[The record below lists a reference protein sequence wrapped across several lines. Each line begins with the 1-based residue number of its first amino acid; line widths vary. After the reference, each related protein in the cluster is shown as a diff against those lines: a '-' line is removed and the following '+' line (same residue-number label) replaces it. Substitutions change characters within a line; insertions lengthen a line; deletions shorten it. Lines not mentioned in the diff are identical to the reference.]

1 MRRPSWLQGARLPR
15 PTAPSRSCA
24 GTRCTPRTPQAA
36 AASRVLA
43 LRLPC
48 GRGAGR
54 GAGHRQRHQLLVP
67 RPKACPSLS
76 GATGPLR
83 TAKQSSCCHVARAVG
98 GTRSAWWGQPRD
110 DVRTHV
116 YASKSPLLMA
126 SISCSVTLMIS
137 CFRARGK
144 DRAGEDGAGATGSPA
159 RGEGGGSPAR
169 GTPPPHAQRPGSLRA
184 TAGHG
189 LRAAGVLRPAP
200 RDEGHGRPRSGR
212 ATAPGTPGRRV
223 SSVLTAWR

>member
-1 MRRPSWLQGARLPR
+1 ML
-15 PTAPSRSCA
+15 
-24 GTRCTPRTPQAA
+24 
-36 AASRVLA
+36 
-43 LRLPC
+43 
-48 GRGAGR
+48 
-54 GAGHRQRHQLLVP
+54 

-159 RGEGGGSPAR
+159 RGEGGAPPHGAPHRPTRSAR
-169 GTPPPHAQRPGSLRA
+169 GASVPVLA
-184 TAGHG
+184 T
-189 LRAAGVLRPAP
+189 
-200 RDEGHGRPRSGR
+200 DSG
-212 ATAPGTPGRRV
+212 PQV
-223 SSVLTAWR
+223 S

>member
-1 MRRPSWLQGARLPR
+1 MRQTQRRQRARRPSWLQGARLPR

-24 GTRCTPRTPQAA
+24 GTRCTPRTPQTAA
-36 AASRVLA
+36 TTRVLA

-159 RGEGGGSPAR
+159 RGEGGAPPHGAPHRPTHSAR
-169 GTPPPHAQRPGSLRA
+169 GASVPLLA
-184 TAGHG
+184 T
-189 LRAAGVLRPAP
+189 
-200 RDEGHGRPRSGR
+200 DSG
-212 ATAPGTPGRRV
+212 PQV
-223 SSVLTAWR
+223 S

>member
-1 MRRPSWLQGARLPR
+1 MRQTQKEAPTRAPAELAAGGAPAEADRSLPELR
-15 PTAPSRSCA
+15 GDAVYTAHPAGCSRV
-24 GTRCTPRTPQAA
+24 
-36 AASRVLA
+36 RVLA

-159 RGEGGGSPAR
+159 RGEGGAPPHGAPHRPTRSAR
-169 GTPPPHAQRPGSLRA
+169 GASVPLLA
-184 TAGHG
+184 T
-189 LRAAGVLRPAP
+189 
-200 RDEGHGRPRSGR
+200 DSG
-212 ATAPGTPGRRV
+212 PQV
-223 SSVLTAWR
+223 S